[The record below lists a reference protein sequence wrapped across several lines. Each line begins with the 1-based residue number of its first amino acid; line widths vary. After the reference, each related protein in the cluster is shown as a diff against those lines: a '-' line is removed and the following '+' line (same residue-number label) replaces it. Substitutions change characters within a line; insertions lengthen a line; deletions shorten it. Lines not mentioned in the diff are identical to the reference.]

1 MRRLAQDKAAASRSS
16 CRISNPRGP
25 TIRRDDAAL
34 QVDAILRWIEREF
47 TVPIRNIIHGRDEE
61 RGGYTIIVRTSGD
74 PLMILNQ
81 LVMVTL
87 LDEFLSNHTASESAR
102 WLEHWRVGDTMKW
115 AGCRRVVVTRQGPR
129 LEAR

>member
-1 MRRLAQDKAAASRSS
+1 MGQTT
-16 CRISNPRGP
+16 PRNHV
-25 TIRRDDAAL
+25 AFH
-34 QVDAILRWIEREF
+34 VEAILRWVEREF
-47 TVPIRNIIHGRDEE
+47 TTPISHIIHGRDEE

-87 LDEFLSNHTASESAR
+87 LDEFLCNHTASESAR